1 MSTQKNGEV
10 VRGPGGSQIIMLDF
24 QLPHNCEA
32 SYCEKQVLTM
42 FEKQLDGQLALD
54 KRELA
59 HLSVK
64 ARFAGDRVT
73 TAVYAGPHDIL
84 LTLRFMK
91 ECSLL
96 TVTVEAPHLGPSGS
110 TFKDGR
116 QDLSSFRLFDC
127 NNSVLLFE
135 SRLKEF
141 LMDSPSKSFP
151 IITRGLAVSPYWT
164 TTDDRIMEV
173 AITKVLYDHHSAFQ
187 HIQVLDTVDFGRLVA
202 EE

>member
-1 MSTQKNGEV
+1 MPLFKVPS
-10 VRGPGGSQIIMLDF
+10 
-24 QLPHNCEA
+24 
-32 SYCEKQVLTM
+32 
-42 FEKQLDGQLALD
+42 
-54 KRELA
+54 
-59 HLSVK
+59 
-64 ARFAGDRVT
+64 
-73 TAVYAGPHDIL
+73 
-84 LTLRFMK
+84 RFMK

-141 LMDSPSKSFP
+141 LMDSPSKVTSISLPPWLPLLQSFP

-173 AITKVLYDHHSAFQ
+173 AITKVTPISTLAIS
-187 HIQVLDTVDFGRLVA
+187 
-202 EE
+202 